1 MKGGTMMRTADI
13 ARATAETDIR
23 LTLTLDGTG
32 RSDIATG
39 VGFLDHML
47 TLFAR
52 HGDFNLTLACQ
63 GDTQVDGHHTV
74 EDVGIALG
82 QAFTQALGDK
92 RGINR
97 YGQFL
102 LPMDE
107 TLVLC
112 AVDLSG
118 RDHLGWAV
126 DLPAQKVGDFD
137 TELAKEFWLGFVRNC
152 PAAVHIRLLT
162 GENTHHI
169 LEAVFKG
176 MGRAL
181 KEAAAPDE
189 KHLSDIP
196 STKGTL

>member
-1 MKGGTMMRTADI
+1 MRTATI
-13 ARATAETDIR
+13 ARDTNETQIR
-23 LTLTLDGTG
+23 LALNLDGGG
-32 RSDIATG
+32 RAEIATG

-52 HGDFNLTLACQ
+52 HGDFDLTLTCH

-82 QAFTQALGDK
+82 QAFTKALGDK
-92 RGINR
+92 RGVTR

-118 RDHLGWAV
+118 RDCLGWAV

-137 TELAKEFWLGFVRNC
+137 TELAKEFFLGFVRNC
-152 PAAVHIRLLT
+152 PAALHLRLLA

-176 MGRAL
+176 AGRAL
-181 KEAAAPDE
+181 KAAVAPDPRHAGE
-189 KHLSDIP
+189 IP
-196 STKGTL
+196 STKGVL

>member
-1 MKGGTMMRTADI
+1 MRTADI
-13 ARATAETDIR
+13 QRNTQETRIR
-23 LTLTLDGTG
+23 LSLCLDGTG
-32 RSDIATG
+32 KSDIATG

-52 HGDFNLTLACQ
+52 HGDFDLTVRCD
-63 GDTQVDGHHTV
+63 GDTEVDGHHSV
-74 EDVGIALG
+74 EDIGICLG
-82 QAFTQALGDK
+82 KAFSQALGDK
-92 RGINR
+92 RGICR

-112 AVDLSG
+112 ACDLSG
-118 RDHLGWAV
+118 RDYLGWAV
-126 DLPAQKVGDFD
+126 ELPAAKVGDFD
-137 TELAKEFWLGFVRNC
+137 TELAKEFWLAFVRSC
-152 PAAVHIRLLT
+152 PSSIHIRQMA

-176 MGRAL
+176 MGRTLKSAVAL
-181 KEAAAPDE
+181 DE
-189 KHLSDIP
+189 KHLGEIP

>member
-1 MKGGTMMRTADI
+1 MRTADI
-13 ARATAETDIR
+13 ARDTSETRIR
-23 LTLTLDGTG
+23 LSLNLDGTG
-32 RSDIATG
+32 QADIQTG

-52 HGDFNLTLACQ
+52 HGDFDLTVRCD
-63 GDTQVDGHHTV
+63 GDTEVDGHHSV
-74 EDVGIALG
+74 EDIGIALG
-82 QAFTQALGDK
+82 RAFTEALGDK
-92 RGINR
+92 RGICR

-107 TLVLC
+107 TLVLI

-118 RDHLGWAV
+118 RDYLGWAV
-126 DLPAQKVGDFD
+126 ELPAAKVGDFD
-137 TELAKEFWLGFVRNC
+137 TELAKEFFLAFVRNC
-152 PAAVHIRLLT
+152 PCALHIRQMA

-176 MGRAL
+176 TGRAL
-181 KEAAAPDE
+181 KEAVAPDA
-189 KHLSDIP
+189 KHLNDIP

>member
-1 MKGGTMMRTADI
+1 MR
-13 ARATAETDIR
+13 RSDIR
-23 LTLTLDGTG
+23 RDTNETKIRLALELDGTG
-32 RSDIATG
+32 KADIATG

-52 HGDFNLTLACQ
+52 HGDFDLTVRCQ

-74 EDVGIALG
+74 EDTGICLG
-82 QAFTQALGDK
+82 RAFAEALGDK
-92 RGINR
+92 RGITR

-107 TLVLC
+107 TLVLIAC
-112 AVDLSG
+112 DLSG
-118 RDHLGWAV
+118 RDYLGWAV

-137 TELAKEFWLGFVRNC
+137 TELAREFWLAFVREC
-152 PAAVHIRLLT
+152 PMALHIRLLA

-176 MGRAL
+176 AGRAL
-181 KEAAAPDE
+181 KMAAAVDE
-189 KHLSDIP
+189 KHRDEIP
-196 STKGTL
+196 STKGVL